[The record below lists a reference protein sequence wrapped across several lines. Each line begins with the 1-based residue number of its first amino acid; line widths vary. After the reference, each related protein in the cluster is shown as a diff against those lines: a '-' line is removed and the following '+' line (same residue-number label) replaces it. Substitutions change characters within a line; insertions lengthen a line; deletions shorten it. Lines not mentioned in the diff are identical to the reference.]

1 MKLIMKLLDLIKLEE
16 VPVFVTSVQS
26 KLQEF
31 VQSILSFSVTSSQQ
45 DVLKDIENAKAVLK
59 MIKNL
64 TNLMQSL
71 NNVQDDASVPSS
83 EQIRLARMQ
92 I

>member
-71 NNVQDDASVPSS
+71 NNV
-83 EQIRLARMQ
+83 
-92 I
+92 